1 MFVIFISDVNLFA
14 TRDGMGRTV
23 ETSVLAL
30 MEATVTMLLARVT
43 VLLDGRYL
51 FVTVHK

>member
-1 MFVIFISDVNLFA
+1 MFVFFVSDVNLFV

-23 ETSVLAL
+23 EASVLAL
-30 MEATVTMLLARVT
+30 MEAAVIMLLARVT

-51 FVTVHK
+51 FVTVHN